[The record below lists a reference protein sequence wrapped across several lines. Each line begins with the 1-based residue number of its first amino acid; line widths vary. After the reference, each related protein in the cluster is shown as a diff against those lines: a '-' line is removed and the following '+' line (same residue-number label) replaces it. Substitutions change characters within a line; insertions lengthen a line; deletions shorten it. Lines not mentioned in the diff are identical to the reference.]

1 MVYCSGMQG
10 SEACAR
16 DLAGA
21 ARAMKIVGLKRRL
34 SSKGTSNLRTPVS

>member
-10 SEACAR
+10 SKACAR

-21 ARAMKIVGLKRRL
+21 AGAMKIVGLKRRL
-34 SSKGTSNLRTPVS
+34 GSKGASNLRHP